1 MYTIMVV
8 DDEPLVRL
16 AVKTLTDWES
26 RGFRIEY
33 EAANGKQALKLLDEH
48 PEIDLILTD
57 INMPVMDGLDLI
69 AELKKRDRIGN
80 IIVLSAYNDYNLVR
94 QAFKLGVQ
102 DYVLKTELEPETM
115 VALLSGVSRQLEE
128 TRQKVGIQE
137 RHQIKYL
144 KEELLRDALATP
156 LTGNRFIEGEI
167 QLGEKNL
174 VLCFLWI
181 DDYDL
186 VMQRYGANALK
197 SLIEAVTNAVGQI
210 LNENKQG
217 EILALSPE
225 EYILFL
231 SFRDHSQLQAREKLL
246 EILGR
251 IRHSLFNYLHIN
263 GSIGGS
269 GLRDGYEE
277 LPHLYQEAE
286 TNARLRFIFGKN
298 RIIFPEDALKM
309 SESPGKSI
317 IADGAGLIT
326 AFKEGD
332 REKVNRELDGLF
344 EAIGKVKT
352 SKLEKIYP
360 YYMEIVFLLAAFVS
374 EKGEDLSEVLGIQET
389 DFYTKIT
396 GFETQAEVQEWITG
410 IADHVYQYFAEKK
423 DSKMIRAIARA
434 QEFIKNNFMQDLTLK
449 MVSDYVGL
457 SESHFSYLFTKTT
470 GESFIDYLTWLRI
483 EKAKEL
489 IGSTNL
495 KIYEIALQVGYTSTE
510 HFSRVFKKLTG
521 ISPNLYKNS

>member
-1 MYTIMVV
+1 MVV

-26 RGFRIEY
+26 HGFRVEY
-33 EAANGKQALKLLDEH
+33 EASNGKQALLLLDQH
-48 PEIDLILTD
+48 PEIDIILTD
-57 INMPVMDGLDLI
+57 INMPVMDGLDFI
-69 AELKKRDRIGN
+69 AELKKRGRVQS

-102 DYVLKTELEPETM
+102 DYVLKTELEPENLI
-115 VALLSGVSRQLEE
+115 ALLIGITRQFEE
-128 TRQKVGIQE
+128 TRSKAGAQE
-137 RHQIKYL
+137 RHQVRFL
-144 KEELLRDALATP
+144 KEELLRDSLVAAKTP
-156 LTGNRFIEGEI
+156 LTPNLFANGEI
-167 QLGEKNL
+167 RFGEKDL

-186 VMQRYGANALK
+186 VTQRYGSNALK
-197 SLIEAVTNAVGQI
+197 SLVEAVTNAVGQI

-217 EILALSPE
+217 EIIALSPE
-225 EYILFL
+225 EYVLFL
-231 SFRDHSQLQAREKLL
+231 SFRDRSLLQAREKLL
-246 EILGR
+246 ELLGR
-251 IRHSLFNYLHIN
+251 VRHSLSNYLN
-263 GSIGGS
+263 VNVSIGVS
-269 GLRDGYEE
+269 SVRDGYEE
-277 LPHLYQEAE
+277 LPRLYQEAE
-286 TNARLRFIFGKN
+286 ANARLRFIFGKN
-298 RIIFPEDALKM
+298 RIIFPEDAQKM
-309 SESPGKSI
+309 SETPGKSI
-317 IADGAGLIT
+317 IADGAGLIA
-326 AFKEGD
+326 AFKEGARD
-332 REKVNRELDGLF
+332 KVTQELNGLF
-344 EAIGKVKT
+344 EVIGKVKT

-374 EKGEDLSEVLGIQET
+374 EKGEDLSEILGVWET

-396 GFETQAEVQEWITG
+396 GFETQAEVKEWITG
-410 IADHVYQYFAEKK
+410 IVDHVYQYFAEKK
-423 DSKMIRAIARA
+423 DSKIIRAIARA

-489 IGSTNL
+489 IGTTNL

-521 ISPNLYKNS
+521 TSPNLYKNS